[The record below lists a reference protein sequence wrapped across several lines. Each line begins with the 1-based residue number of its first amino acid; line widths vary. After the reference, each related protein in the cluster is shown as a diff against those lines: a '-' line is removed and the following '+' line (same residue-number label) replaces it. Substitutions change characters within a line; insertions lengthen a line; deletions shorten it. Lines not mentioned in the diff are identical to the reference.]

1 VHLRFLTYN
10 YSIFMDNLSGIQP
23 KQTEF
28 NLAILN
34 GEEVSLPT
42 DDLYIPPNALKIFLE
57 SFEGPLDL
65 LLYFI
70 KKQNIDILQID
81 VSKITDQ
88 YVQYIDMMEKLQ
100 FDLVGEYLVMA
111 AYLTE
116 IKSRMMLPKE
126 FDDEGEEGDPRA
138 ELIRRLQE
146 YERYK
151 EASNNLESMPRVN
164 RDFFIASSA
173 LPEFESK
180 ESLPTIEISQLSKI
194 FTELVERQ
202 KLNISH
208 IIEFEK
214 LSTRE
219 KMSHILELL
228 VKDKFLDF
236 SKICKSEDGRIGI
249 IVNFLAM
256 LELVKDSLI
265 TIIQSEDFGQI
276 HLSAKEEI
284 H

>member
-1 VHLRFLTYN
+1 MVKRSVF
-10 YSIFMDNLSGIQP
+10 QP
-23 KQTEF
+23 KQAEF
-28 NLAILN
+28 NLAIVN
-34 GEEVSLPT
+34 GEEVSLPS

-70 KKQNIDILQID
+70 KKQNLNILEID
-81 VSKITDQ
+81 VSRITDQ
-88 YVQYIDMMEKLQ
+88 YVQYIELMEKIQ

-126 FDDEGEEGDPRA
+126 FDDENEEDDPRA

-151 EASNNLESMPRVN
+151 EASNKIEKLPRVN
-164 RDFFIASSA
+164 RDFYIASSA

-180 ESLPTIEISQLSKI
+180 ENFASVDLSQI
-194 FTELVERQ
+194 AQVFAELIERQ
-202 KLNISH
+202 KLNVNH
-208 IIEFEK
+208 VIEFEK

-219 KMSHILELL
+219 KMSHILDLL
-228 VKDKFLDF
+228 VNDKYLDF
-236 SKICKSEDGRIGI
+236 LKICIVEEGKIGI
-249 IVNFLAM
+249 IVNFLAL

-265 TIIQSEDFGQI
+265 TLIQSEDFGQI

>member
-1 VHLRFLTYN
+1 MVKRSVF
-10 YSIFMDNLSGIQP
+10 QP
-23 KQTEF
+23 KQAEF
-28 NLAILN
+28 NLAIVN
-34 GEEVSLPT
+34 GEEVSLPS

-70 KKQNIDILQID
+70 KKQNLNILEID
-81 VSKITDQ
+81 VSRITDQ
-88 YVQYIDMMEKLQ
+88 YVQYIELMEKIQ

-126 FDDEGEEGDPRA
+126 FDDENEEDDPRA

-151 EASNNLESMPRVN
+151 EASNKIEKLPRVN
-164 RDFFIASSA
+164 RDFYIASSA

-180 ESLPTIEISQLSKI
+180 ENFATVDVSKI
-194 FTELVERQ
+194 PQVFAELIERQ
-202 KLNISH
+202 KLNVNH
-208 IIEFEK
+208 VIEFEK

-219 KMSHILELL
+219 KMSYILDLL
-228 VKDKFLDF
+228 VNDKYLDF
-236 SKICKSEDGRIGI
+236 FKICIVEEGKIGI
-249 IVNFLAM
+249 IVNFLAL

-265 TIIQSEDFGQI
+265 TLIQSEDFGQI

>member
-1 VHLRFLTYN
+1 MHLRFLTYN

-23 KQTEF
+23 KQAEF

>member
-1 VHLRFLTYN
+1 MVKRSVF
-10 YSIFMDNLSGIQP
+10 QP
-23 KQTEF
+23 KQAEF
-28 NLAILN
+28 NLAIVN
-34 GEEVSLPT
+34 GEEVSLPS

-70 KKQNIDILQID
+70 KKQNLNILEID
-81 VSKITDQ
+81 VSRITDQ
-88 YVQYIDMMEKLQ
+88 YVQYIELMEKIQ

-126 FDDEGEEGDPRA
+126 FDDENEEDDPRA

-151 EASNNLESMPRVN
+151 EASNKIEKLPRVN
-164 RDFFIASSA
+164 RDFYIASSA

-180 ESLPTIEISQLSKI
+180 ENFASVDLSQI
-194 FTELVERQ
+194 AQVFAELIERQ
-202 KLNISH
+202 KLNVNH
-208 IIEFEK
+208 VIEFEK

-219 KMSHILELL
+219 KMSYILDLL
-228 VKDKFLDF
+228 VNDKYLDF
-236 SKICKSEDGRIGI
+236 FKIC
-249 IVNFLAM
+249 IV
-256 LELVKDSLI
+256 
-265 TIIQSEDFGQI
+265 
-276 HLSAKEEI
+276 
-284 H
+284 